1 MVLWSDVPKGGRD
14 IDSKDQDFFIFFQS
28 GWAE

>member
-14 IDSKDQDFFIFFQS
+14 IDSKDQDFLLIFS
-28 GWAE
+28 IGLG